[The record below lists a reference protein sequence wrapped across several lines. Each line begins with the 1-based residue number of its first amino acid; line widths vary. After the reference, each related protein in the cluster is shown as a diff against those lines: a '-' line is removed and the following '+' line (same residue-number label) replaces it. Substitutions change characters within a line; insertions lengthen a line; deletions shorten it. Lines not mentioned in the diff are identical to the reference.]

1 MVELLVIF
9 GIMGL
14 MFIPLILMFL
24 VCGVDKTHKRG
35 GAIVMAIIW
44 VVFAFGLFYEIKTN
58 ETVWND
64 GFCEC
69 GTHWEL
75 KGVSKYRNHEIK
87 YYACPDCYVEIEIH
101 N

>member
-44 VVFAFGLFYEIKTN
+44 VVFAFGLFY
-58 ETVWND
+58 
-64 GFCEC
+64 
-69 GTHWEL
+69 
-75 KGVSKYRNHEIK
+75 
-87 YYACPDCYVEIEIH
+87 
-101 N
+101 